1 MGNLKTYMACPSC
14 QARSSRNLPQR
25 IPRHNRFMF
34 GLCPGSGQAAT
45 VLR

>member
-1 MGNLKTYMACPSC
+1 MGNLKTYMACASC
-14 QARSSRNLPQR
+14 QSISSRNLPQLVTG
-25 IPRHNRFMF
+25 HTRFMF